1 MRDFIRFAYNSTD
14 SRVPLGAALMIFGL
28 GVFLVIASIA
38 AVVLINQLTHDWAGP
53 FVVVACVWAGISFA
67 VGYLLVE
74 DARKG

>member
-28 GVFLVIASIA
+28 GVFLVIATIVGA
-38 AVVLINQLTHDWAGP
+38 NLINDLTDKNWAGP
-53 FVVVACVWAGISFA
+53 LVGTCVWAGISFA